1 MGNIVSIN
9 KINKDKIKYLAEE
22 VGIPLN
28 FDITKINGIISPET
42 VDRVND
48 YIKKIQPTIQVGIN
62 KFKLTALLSKI
73 PSDVLPYEDYL
84 KSPEGK
90 KEGSLLNLNLPNNF
104 FISNVLLPVRNQGQ
118 TNYCVAYATACAI
131 EYKNIMTKKYL
142 DYLSPAFIYT
152 NRNDTSVDDGM
163 TSIDAILIVKNYGV
177 STDKIFPMENLNKSI
192 QPYIYDDAQKYK
204 VTQYNYIVKL
214 DTIKIALFN
223 NGPVMAILPVYN
235 STSMFWKKNTTIN
248 NTDIGYHCI
257 TLVGYDD
264 TNKQLLIRNS
274 WGTNWGMGGY
284 TWFPYSDFDIIVESW
299 TLHPEVP
306 QPETSLYLTVPFDDY
321 NSDSNL
327 SNQIIGLDPEVFY
340 SILAG
345 IIIFIIIIIIIIIIR
360 YKQSR
365 LATNPVTKN
374 N

>member
-1 MGNIVSIN
+1 MGNIISTN

-28 FDITKINGIISPET
+28 FDITKINGIVSPEI
-42 VDRVND
+42 VYNININ
-48 YIKKIQPTIQVGIN
+48 IKKIQPIIQIGIN

-73 PSDVLPYEDYL
+73 TSDILSYDDYL
-84 KSPEGK
+84 NTPDGK
-90 KEGSLLNLNLPNNF
+90 KAASDGSNLPKTF
-104 FISNVLLPVRNQGQ
+104 FISNILLPVRNQGQ
-118 TNYCVAYATACAI
+118 TNCCVAYATACAI

-152 NRNDTSVDDGM
+152 NRNDTSIDDGM
-163 TSIDAILIVKNYGV
+163 TSIDAISIVKKYGV
-177 STDKIFPMENLNKSI
+177 STDKFFPMEKLNKSI
-192 QPYIYDDAQKYK
+192 QPYVYDDAQKYK

-214 DTIKIALFN
+214 DTLKIALFN

-235 STSMFWKKNTTIN
+235 STTMFWKNNATIN

-257 TLVGYDD
+257 SIIGFDD
-264 TNKQLLIRNS
+264 VNEQLLIRNS
-274 WGTNWGMGGY
+274 WGTNWGMSGN
-284 TWFPYSDFDIIVESW
+284 TWFPYSDFKLIVESW

-306 QPETSLYLTVPFDDY
+306 QPDTSLYLTVPFDDY

-340 SILAG
+340 SLLAG

-360 YKQSR
+360 YKQSI
-365 LATNPVTKN
+365 LATIPVTKN